1 MQEILTQPKEPVISF
16 DVHKLY
22 RPVEFKLT
30 TIYDASKPDGKGN
43 SKALELA
50 KSSEIKEVKNEFE
63 HHTAW
68 KNVYRMGPGL
78 RNAGNTCFLNSVLQ
92 MLTYTSPFA
101 NYLLDKGHSNKC
113 QRRNS
118 SQFCALCAFENH
130 VNKCF
135 LGGGNAFEPYEILK
149 NIKLI
154 NKKFSIGRQE
164 DSQEFLRDLIDAFQ
178 KSCTG
183 FLEKPPQKVL
193 DNTDISKIFG
203 GKLKSSVE
211 CKQCHHKSEIFE
223 NFFDLSLVR
232 KFFIEQEILIK
243 NRN

>member
-1 MQEILTQPKEPVISF
+1 MQEILPKQNGVTAPF

-30 TIYDASKPDGKGN
+30 TIYDASKTDGKGN

-50 KSSEIKEVKNEFE
+50 KSSENKENKNEFE

-68 KNVYRMGPGL
+68 KKVYRVGPGL

-101 NYLLDKGHSNKC
+101 NYLLDKSHSQKC

-135 LGGGNAFEPYEILK
+135 LGGGNVFEPFEILK

-164 DSQEFLRDLIDAFQ
+164 DAQEFLRDLVDSFQ

-183 FLEKPPQKVL
+183 FLEKVPQKVI

-211 CKQCHHKSEIFE
+211 CKQCHHKSEIIE
-223 NFFDLSLVR
+223 SFFDLSLVR
-232 KFFIEQEILIK
+232 IFVNEE
-243 NRN
+243 